1 MDLSLGPV
9 LFDWKREEL
18 FSFYE
23 EAANYPVSTIYIGE
37 VVCPKKMGLT
47 IKDLSELEQKLSAA
61 GKKVYISSLA
71 LVADDMDRKRET
83 DIMSLLSPIECNE
96 TSALYLGKGKELAA
110 GPHIN
115 SYNFETVEFL
125 KKAGVKR
132 LIFPL
137 ELSMKSMKT
146 IKKNCNIHVEAFAY
160 GNMPLAFS
168 WRCFTSRAF
177 GRLKSTCIHD
187 CRKFPEG
194 MLIEDLNHKALF
206 KLNGTQI
213 LSAKCLN
220 LIREVDQLK
229 DADINTLRISPQHK
243 NTGEIVNIFNQRIN
257 GNISADNAMNML
269 VPLEKI
275 GFCNGWHYDK
285 AGIDFFNE
293 AGANIEALPAAE
305 Q

>member
-9 LFDWKREEL
+9 LYDWSRDEL

-23 EAANYPVSTIYIGE
+23 EAVNYPVSTVYIGE
-37 VVCPKKMGLT
+37 VVCPKKGGLS
-47 IKDLSELEQKLSAA
+47 IKDLGELERKLSKA

-71 LVADDMDRKRET
+71 LVADDMDRKRVS
-83 DIMSLLSPIECNE
+83 DIMSLSSPVECND
-96 TSALYLGKGKELAA
+96 TSAFYLGKSKELAA

-115 SYNFETVEFL
+115 SYNIETVEFL
-125 KKAGVKR
+125 KTVGVKR
-132 LIFPL
+132 LVFPL
-137 ELSMKSMKT
+137 ELSLESMKI
-146 IKKNCNIHVEAFAY
+146 IKENCTIHVEAFAY

-177 GRLKSTCIHD
+177 GRLKSNCLHD

-194 MLIEDLNHKALF
+194 MLIEDLNHKPLF

-220 LIREVDQLK
+220 LIREVDRLR
-229 DADINTLRISPQHK
+229 DAGIDTLRISPQHK
-243 NTGEIVNIFNQRIN
+243 NTGEIVNIFSQRIN
-257 GNISADNAMNML
+257 GEISPGKAMEML
-269 VPLEKI
+269 VPFEKV

-293 AGANIEALPAAE
+293 AGADIEALPSAGL
-305 Q
+305 